1 MSFRMAD
8 GGEQDVSL
16 AQVQMGDS
24 LRVRVGE
31 KIPVDGVLLE
41 GTSNVDESMLTG
53 KSLPVVKVTG
63 DTVARDR
70 GGCHVV

>member
-24 LRVRVGE
+24 LHVRVGE

-63 DTVARDR
+63 DTVTHDR